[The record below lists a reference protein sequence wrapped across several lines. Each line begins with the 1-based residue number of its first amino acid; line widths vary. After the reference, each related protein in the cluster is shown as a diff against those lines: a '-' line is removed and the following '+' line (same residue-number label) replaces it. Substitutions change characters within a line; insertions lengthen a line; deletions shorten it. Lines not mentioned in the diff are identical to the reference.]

1 MDEDAVCAHAPSGG
15 AVIVPVSDLE
25 RYGVRWSE
33 AARERLERVPP
44 FLRRLVKKR
53 AEAYVAE
60 TGEGVVTPEHLSA
73 LVARRFG
80 GNPPRPPDI
89 PGAKR

>member
-1 MDEDAVCAHAPSGG
+1 MDEDPVCAHVPAGG
-15 AVIVPVSDLE
+15 AVIVPVADLE
-25 RYGVRWSE
+25 RYGLRWSG

-53 AEAYVAE
+53 AEAYVVE
-60 TGEGVVTPEHLSA
+60 LGERVVTPEHLSA

-80 GNPPRPPDI
+80 GNPPRLPGI
-89 PGAKR
+89 PGARR